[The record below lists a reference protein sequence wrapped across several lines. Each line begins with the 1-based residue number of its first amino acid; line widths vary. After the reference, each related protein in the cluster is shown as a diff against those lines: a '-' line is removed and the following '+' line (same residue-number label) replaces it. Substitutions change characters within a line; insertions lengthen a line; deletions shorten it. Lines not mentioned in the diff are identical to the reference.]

1 MRQLL
6 AQIIY
11 LLSHHVSRFTFISH
25 WLCKEMNTTTGAVS
39 TFHTPDAL
47 PEFWH
52 QTQNHHT
59 SFNGHFPGEPGL

>member
-25 WLCKEMNTTTGAVS
+25 WLCKEMNTTTGAVPF
-39 TFHTPDAL
+39 T
-47 PEFWH
+47 H
-52 QTQNHHT
+52 QMPFLNSDTKHKTTTRLLTAIFQVNL
-59 SFNGHFPGEPGL
+59 G